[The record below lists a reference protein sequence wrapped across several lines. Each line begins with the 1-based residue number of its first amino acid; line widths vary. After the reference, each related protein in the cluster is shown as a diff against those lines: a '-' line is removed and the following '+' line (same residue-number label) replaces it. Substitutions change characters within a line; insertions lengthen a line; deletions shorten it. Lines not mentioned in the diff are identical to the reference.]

1 MPDCLH
7 NGYNMNIDGVLQP
20 KLIVTSPKDGLIP
33 QSKHLRTGT
42 CISAISY
49 SLSCSAFSEFNAELL
64 NSLLSIKQFSLEKK
78 CCLVTILLSNGVV
91 LCLHP
96 FLGK

>member
-7 NGYNMNIDGVLQP
+7 NGHNMNIDGVLQP
-20 KLIVTSPKDGLIP
+20 KLIVTLPKVGLIQ

-49 SLSCSAFSEFNAELL
+49 SLSYSAFSEFNAEPL
-64 NSLLSIKQFSLEKK
+64 NSLVSIKQFSLEKK
-78 CCLVTILLSNGVV
+78 CCLFTILLSNGVV
-91 LCLHP
+91 LNLNP